1 MGEKMNIN
9 LLKKDI
15 IISEGF
21 KLKPYKDTVGKIT
34 IGVGRNLEDVG
45 LIEEEVLFLL
55 ENDIKRVQKELE
67 SIEGFS
73 LLSEPRQRIIA
84 EMIFNLGK
92 RNLMKFKNMWK
103 AIQLQDW
110 NRAANEML
118 DSLWAKQVG
127 KRATR
132 LAARMR
138 TGLDIDP
145 QQYL

>member
-1 MGEKMNIN
+1 M
-9 LLKKDI
+9 
-15 IISEGF
+15 
-21 KLKPYKDTVGKIT
+21 
-34 IGVGRNLEDVG
+34 
-45 LIEEEVLFLL
+45 L

-127 KRATR
+127 KRASR